1 MRRSG
6 VAVLA
11 LVPLL
16 VAAARDPRG
25 DVTSCAGG
33 SAVADPT
40 ADLVVVDAFAD
51 ELGTAAVWR
60 LHFAEPIP
68 VPDRAGEPLRIDVLI
83 RDPRLPAMSV
93 GDERGMNRIVRW
105 DDTATDHP
113 LEVVWLDHAAHVS
126 FNPPVIEGRTIELR
140 VPGRILLGEAENGTE
155 SVRRARWSVVVR
167 DGAACD
173 RLGDLPTL
181 RLREPAS
188 AVDTPRIAL
197 PGIPT
202 EAGAGTGDAWVFLLL
217 VGGVVLVFVLAIAA
231 VWRRR
236 TT

>member
-1 MRRSG
+1 MRRSA
-6 VAVLA
+6 VAVLV

-25 DVTSCAGG
+25 DVTSCDVGA
-33 SAVADPT
+33 AVADPS
-40 ADLVVVDAFAD
+40 ADLVSVDAFAD

-60 LHFAEPIP
+60 LHFAEPVP
-68 VPDRAGEPLRIDVLI
+68 VPDRAGAPLRIDVLI

-93 GDERGMNRIVRW
+93 GDEHGMNRIVRW
-105 DDTATDHP
+105 DDTASDRP

-155 SVRRARWSVVVR
+155 SVRRARWSVVVH

-173 RLGDLPTL
+173 RLGDRPML
-181 RLREPAS
+181 RLRELPSSTPTGPSSPAS
-188 AVDTPRIAL
+188 IHTVYGGLGPFALGAIA
-197 PGIPT
+197 
-202 EAGAGTGDAWVFLLL
+202 AAAAL
-217 VGGVVLVFVLAIAA
+217 VVALAIAA